1 MAGRAE
7 TGRDQGTAL
16 MEWLKRSWRWF
27 KWVVAIGV
35 MGWLFQGHRDAI
47 TQIAQ
52 GPKSWGYLGL
62 AIILIL
68 GASLLTFLRWWILV
82 RAQQFDF
89 SLKQAVR
96 LGFVGL
102 VSNSI
107 APGAVGGDIV
117 KAILMARDQPQRR
130 TSAVATVVLDRIL
143 GMLGL
148 FIVGALTTLVPSGAL
163 DHPDLQ
169 PVRWLMWGG
178 SLVGLV
184 SLGLMLWPRLTQLA
198 WVQQVERLP
207 RVGHLAGELIRG
219 VGLYQSQPA
228 AVWKAVLLSLVAH
241 SMLITGF
248 WLCACWMRQAWTPDL
263 ATHFFFLP
271 TAELFG
277 AFVPVPAGMG
287 ALEGAVQWFYE
298 RVRPESVAEEAAGAA
313 GFLAAL
319 AFRIVTIGIS
329 ALGAGYYL
337 ASRTEI
343 AQAMESRPDEH
354 PAAPGS

>member
-1 MAGRAE
+1 
-7 TGRDQGTAL
+7 
-16 MEWLKRSWRWF
+16 MEWLKRSWSWL
-27 KWVVAIGV
+27 KWVVAVGL
-35 MGWLFQGHRDAI
+35 MGWLYLGHRDAI

-52 GPKSWGYLGL
+52 APKAWGYLGMAVVL
-62 AIILIL
+62 LL

-89 SLKQAVR
+89 SMKQAVR

-102 VSNSI
+102 VSNFV

-148 FIVGALTTLVPSGAL
+148 FIVGAMTTLVPSGAL

-178 SLVGLV
+178 SIVGMV
-184 SLGLMLWPRLTQLA
+184 SLVLMLWPRLTQSA
-198 WVQQVERLP
+198 WLRQVERLP

-219 VGLYQSQPA
+219 VGLYQSQPG
-228 AVWKAVLLSLVAH
+228 AVWQAVLLSLVAH
-241 SMLITGF
+241 AGLITGF
-248 WLCACWMRQAWTPDL
+248 WLCALWVKQAWTPDL

-298 RVRPESVAEEAAGAA
+298 RVRPESVPEEVAGAA

-319 AFRIVTIGIS
+319 AFRIVTVGIA
-329 ALGAGYYL
+329 ALGGGYYL
-337 ASRTEI
+337 TSRNEI
-343 AQAMESRPDEH
+343 AQAMDQKPEGVSQPLAH
-354 PAAPGS
+354 